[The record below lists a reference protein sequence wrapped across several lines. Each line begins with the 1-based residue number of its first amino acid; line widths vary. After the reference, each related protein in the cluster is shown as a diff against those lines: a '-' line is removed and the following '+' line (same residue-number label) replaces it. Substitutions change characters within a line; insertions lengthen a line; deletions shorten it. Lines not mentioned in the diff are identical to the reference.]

1 MRVEHLELRLK
12 LILEENRILKSLL
25 NEKKES
31 TRQESSR
38 EGDTKRKQ
46 ARSNSVKTGK
56 ILSMNGVPKLNLDS
70 LPTHMA
76 K

>member
-31 TRQESSR
+31 TR
-38 EGDTKRKQ
+38 
-46 ARSNSVKTGK
+46 
-56 ILSMNGVPKLNLDS
+56 
-70 LPTHMA
+70 
-76 K
+76 